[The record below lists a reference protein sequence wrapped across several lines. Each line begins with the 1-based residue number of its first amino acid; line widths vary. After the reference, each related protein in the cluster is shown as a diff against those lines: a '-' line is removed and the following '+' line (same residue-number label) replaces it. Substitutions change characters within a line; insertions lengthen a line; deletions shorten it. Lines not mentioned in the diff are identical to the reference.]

1 MGESKLKPKPK
12 PKPRPRRCIRQL
24 TFMIGVVLAIYC
36 LLFVYNA
43 PDASYGAT
51 SWSALRKTSTK
62 LTPELLNNL
71 SLGEDECKAAFPGL
85 TKEIDDT
92 VAKGPFIIKPSGELG
107 PLQGRIA
114 DGQLYILHAQRRND
128 LSQDM
133 LNARTA
139 ALHQLHRAILTSPFP
154 LPDTVFTLNTGD
166 APFGT
171 ALQYS
176 RAADPLIPSKNPN
189 TRSFLIPHFSFWS
202 WPLPFIGS
210 ISSASSQIT
219 ALEASYSPNASH
231 PNASWR
237 NKIPRAVWRGTAWYN
252 SVHSPR
258 LRQNLLQATKDKPWA
273 DVQVLNWTTTDSATG
288 QKSAINALHISEFC
302 RYKYIIH
309 TEGVAYSGRFPF
321 TQMCKSVVLTP
332 PILWMM
338 HTTHLVR
345 PVYSGYLLGRDK
357 KGWEPAKRAM
367 RGWGTGVKKEEAN
380 MVFVEGDWSDLE
392 ETVEWLERHPDV
404 AEGIARRQRELVVGG
419 GYHSPAAEACYWRAA
434 IKGWAS
440 RVRAEGE
447 WEGLGIPFE
456 AFSLS
461 LDMRQ

>member
-1 MGESKLKPKPK
+1 MGESKRK
-12 PKPRPRRCIRQL
+12 PKPRPRRCLRQL
-24 TFMIGVVLAIYC
+24 TFVVGVVLVVYC

-43 PDASYGAT
+43 PDANYGTT
-51 SWSALRKTSTK
+51 SWSPLRKTSTK

-92 VAKGPFIIKPSGELG
+92 VSKGPFTIKPSGDLG
-107 PLQGRIA
+107 PLQGRIK

-139 ALHQLHRAILTSPFP
+139 SLHQLYRAILTSPSP
-154 LPDTVFTLNTGD
+154 LPDTIFTLNTGD

-176 RAADPLIPSKNPN
+176 RAADPLIGSKDPN
-189 TRSFLIPHFSFWS
+189 ARSFLIPHFSFWS
-202 WPLPFIGS
+202 WPLPFVGS
-210 ISSASSQIT
+210 ISSSSAQIN
-219 ALEASYSPNASH
+219 ALESSYLPNASH
-231 PNASWR
+231 PNASWH
-237 NKIPRAVWRGTAWYN
+237 NKISRAVWRGTAWYN

-258 LRQNLLQATKDKPWA
+258 LRQNLLQVTKEKPWA
-273 DVQVLNWTTTDSATG
+273 DVQVLNWTISSSDTK
-288 QKSAINALHISEFC
+288 QKGAVNAIPISEFC

-309 TEGVAYSGRFPF
+309 TEGVAYSGRFSF
-321 TQMCKSVVLTP
+321 TQMCKSVVITP

-338 HTTHLVR
+338 HTTHLVK
-345 PVYSGYLLGRDK
+345 PVYSGYLLGRDKRDK

-367 RGWGTGVKKEEAN
+367 RGWALGYKKEEAN

-392 ETVEWLERHPDV
+392 ETVEWLEKHPDV
-404 AEGIARRQRELVVGG
+404 AEGIARRQREVVVGG

-434 IKGWAS
+434 IRGWAS
-440 RVRAEGE
+440 VMRTEGE
-447 WEGLGIPFE
+447 WEELGVPFE

-461 LDMRQ
+461 LDMGQ